1 MILICRRGDGE
12 GGTTEYL
19 PAPEVSHGAAYLC
32 PLKEN
37 MELKKNF
44 DFYSAWQT
52 HCLKK
57 KIGWDRAVV
66 LEQRKVTLNCMK
78 KVNINKGVVL

>member
-57 KIGWDRAVV
+57 KNRLGQSSSTR
-66 LEQRKVTLNCMK
+66 TK
-78 KVNINKGVVL
+78 KSHFKLHEESQH

>member
-37 MELKKNF
+37 TELKKKNLIF
-44 DFYSAWQT
+44 IL
-52 HCLKK
+52 HGKH
-57 KIGWDRAVV
+57 IV
-66 LEQRKVTLNCMK
+66 
-78 KVNINKGVVL
+78 